1 MNCCIVV
8 KVSRRSVAFWYQA
21 DGLRYS
27 PLQMKGVGEV
37 PLYFYV
43 RDNQFEFGAQAR
55 DRFYQNDPDA
65 YGDYFSLIGDPSRHF
80 MLHDSPKRIK
90 QLLYYGIEQYLS
102 HFLNTILYKSDSIE
116 AYRAALPLKFVFAP
130 DLGEPEKMLVAD
142 MFREAGYRI
151 VSVLGYSNILLEQ
164 LRGDGTIN
172 PNKAALI
179 LSGLDDTLYL
189 ELYDSGI
196 DQPLKI
202 IAIPNQGADPRIR
215 ILAGMILNYILDQQ
229 PYLDLNTA
237 RELSALLP
245 YCTVLLQNPPVILTG
260 EAELTTGDKC
270 WFRINLSKVED
281 SLRYYSGDL
290 AATTIIS
297 DLLQRSNLAPDDVVV
312 LLATEQIQ
320 TPYFSE
326 RLLKQYRHVQRI
338 MPLHHDG
345 AMELVFR
352 KTVQRTETINNKTA
366 QINPTIQRNPI
377 TAANPVIPNNPTTTT
392 SARQAMPERPK
403 MPPPLPQKPAPGP
416 PKLPPPIPAAKAQ
429 TGQAGQQQQ
438 PPHQPPAPPPMPPFK
453 KKN

>member
-1 MNCCIVV
+1 
-8 KVSRRSVAFWYQA
+8 
-21 DGLRYS
+21 
-27 PLQMKGVGEV
+27 
-37 PLYFYV
+37 
-43 RDNQFEFGAQAR
+43 
-55 DRFYQNDPDA
+55 
-65 YGDYFSLIGDPSRHF
+65 
-80 MLHDSPKRIK
+80 
-90 QLLYYGIEQYLS
+90 
-102 HFLNTILYKSDSIE
+102 
-116 AYRAALPLKFVFAP
+116 
-130 DLGEPEKMLVAD
+130 
-142 MFREAGYRI
+142 
-151 VSVLGYSNILLEQ
+151 
-164 LRGDGTIN
+164 
-172 PNKAALI
+172 
-179 LSGLDDTLYL
+179 L

-403 MPPPLPQKPAPGP
+403 CRRPCLRNRHRDRPSYHRPYRP
-416 PKLPPPIPAAKAQ
+416 PKRRPGRPGSSSNHHINRRPRHQCHHLRKKINRQTLTIKPMAIQLQKKVPVSLIKVDSGLQKIIAGLGWDPATENGHPVDLDLSLFMMGANGKLLSEEYFIFYNNPFSPDGSAFYPGDSRAGEGEGDDEVIRLDLNRADPGAEFLYFAVTIDQSEERGHQFRAREKRLYPHPERRYPNRTLRIPAE
-429 TGQAGQQQQ
+429 
-438 PPHQPPAPPPMPPFK
+438 
-453 KKN
+453 